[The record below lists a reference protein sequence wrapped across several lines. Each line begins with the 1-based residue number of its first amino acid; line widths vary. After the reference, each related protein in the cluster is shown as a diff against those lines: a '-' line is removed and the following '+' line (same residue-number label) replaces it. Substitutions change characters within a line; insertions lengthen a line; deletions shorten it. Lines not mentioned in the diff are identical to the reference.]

1 MPLEQTSLEAY
12 KDVKTRLVRRQ
23 KEVFKAIVDIR
34 HAACDVEIA
43 RQLGWT
49 INCVTPRRGELEQ
62 KGFIKKVGT
71 TRSPCGRRMN
81 VYLPADYEMPSAL
94 ALMVV

>member
-1 MPLEQTSLEAY
+1 ML
-12 KDVKTRLVRRQ
+12 
-23 KEVFKAIVDIR
+23 DIK

-62 KGFIKKVGT
+62 KGFIKKVGHT
-71 TRSPCGRRMN
+71 LNSAGRRMN
-81 VYLPADYEMPSAL
+81 VYLPNDYEMPSAL
-94 ALMVV
+94 TLMVI